1 VKKLLLLAGLGVA
14 VVAATVTGVVLT
26 RTADTVATVAGHD
39 VTRDELVFHMRLL
52 SPAVQDEI
60 RNEFRLPGAVDWG
73 TAYGG
78 KTGLQR
84 LSAAAL
90 DRIRADKVAFVVARE
105 QGIDVAID
113 YPHFLDELA
122 AENKRRA
129 NAVAKGEVVYGVTEF
144 SPDEY
149 YSHRLTEV
157 KTALAKRL
165 ALPVSDNEVKAAFAA
180 DREAWSA
187 NATTYTYS
195 RLVVPL
201 PDGDRT
207 DLRQRVAGAKR
218 LADVASAGT
227 LTRATWSG
235 GGLNTHDQDLAAVL
249 GKLAP
254 GQISAPV
261 PGTGQ
266 VTYYQLDGRRV
277 DEAKAF
283 AAYAGRIRQSLAE
296 RKFGQYLQ
304 RRVDASPLRADTAAV
319 TSITR
324 EDLQ

>member
-1 VKKLLLLAGLGVA
+1 MKKLLLLAGLGVA

-26 RTADTVATVAGHD
+26 RPADTVATVAGHD

-52 SPAVQDEI
+52 APAVQDEI
-60 RNEFRLPGAVDWG
+60 RNGFRLPGAVDWG
-73 TAYGG
+73 AEYGG
-78 KTGLQR
+78 QTGVQR
-84 LSAAAL
+84 LSTAAL
-90 DRIRADKVAFVVARE
+90 DRIRADKVTFVVARE
-105 QGIDVAID
+105 QGIDVAVD
-113 YPHFLDELA
+113 YPDFLDELA

-129 NAVAKGEVVYGVTEF
+129 SAVAKGEVVYGVTEF

-149 YSHRLTEV
+149 YSHRLTEI

-187 NATTYTYS
+187 NATTYAYS
-195 RLVVPL
+195 RLVVRSP
-201 PDGDRT
+201 T
-207 DLRQRVAGAKR
+207 ADLRRRVAGAKR

-266 VTYYQLDGRRV
+266 VTYYQLDSRRV

-283 AAYAGRIRQSLAE
+283 TAYAGRIRQSLADQ
-296 RKFGQYLQ
+296 KFGQYLQ

-319 TSITR
+319 TSITS